1 MSQMSPSVGPWTV
14 IVPMKAPTHA
24 KSRLR
29 ATVRGQVPVP
39 DATALATAFLRDVI
53 DASRHAKRVG
63 RVLVI
68 SPDPIVEM
76 VVAESDCGF
85 VQEDPSPAGTAI
97 RGINRAIVQAVA
109 HVRGSHPTTSVVV
122 LTGDLAALT
131 SDSLD
136 AALELSEIFDGPC
149 FVADQHGTGTTAL
162 MLPGAVWTAPAFGI
176 DSAAAHVA
184 AGVTDISGEVGLDL
198 RSDVDT
204 AADLDAA
211 IELGVGAHTSRLLGE
226 APQTSGGPPQLG

>member
-1 MSQMSPSVGPWTV
+1 
-14 IVPMKAPTHA
+14 
-24 KSRLR
+24 
-29 ATVRGQVPVP
+29 
-39 DATALATAFLRDVI
+39 
-53 DASRHAKRVG
+53 
-63 RVLVI
+63 
-68 SPDPIVEM
+68 
-76 VVAESDCGF
+76 
-85 VQEDPSPAGTAI
+85 
-97 RGINRAIVQAVA
+97 
-109 HVRGSHPTTSVVV
+109 
-122 LTGDLAALT
+122 
-131 SDSLD
+131 
-136 AALELSEIFDGPC
+136 
-149 FVADQHGTGTTAL
+149 

>member
-14 IVPMKAPTHA
+14 IVPMKAPTQA

-29 ATVRGQVPVP
+29 ATVRGQVPAP

-53 DASRHAKRVG
+53 DASSSAMRVG

-76 VVAESDCGF
+76 VVAESDCRF
-85 VQEDPSPAGTAI
+85 LQEDPPTAESAI
-97 RGINRAIVQAVA
+97 SCINRAIVQAVA
-109 HVRGSHPTTSVVV
+109 HVRSGHPTTSVVV

-136 AALELSEIFDGPC
+136 AALKLSESFNGPC

-162 MLPGAVWTAPAFGI
+162 MLPGEAWTVPAFGI

-184 AGVTDISGEVGLDL
+184 AGVTDISGQVGLDL

-204 AADLDAA
+204 AVDLDAA
-211 IELGVGAHTSRLLGE
+211 IELGVGAHTSRLLSE
-226 APQTSGGPPQLG
+226 APQASGGPPQLG